1 MLQRSCTIIM
11 LLALLAPGA
20 APAVTPEAMQAE
32 IQARYRLT
40 IVDRLGFLKESGTRL
55 IVRKPGLRV
64 DRPGRFNRATLVRDG
79 HVAEQGGAGIPL
91 GGGFDGSLKPGDQ
104 LWLNAV
110 RVDEQSVELE
120 LSTVEK
126 HVVTGS
132 RGAVPLQSRV
142 RFPYDQGLAMTT
154 AHQVLGDIEVW
165 FGSEQAARKAK
176 TVRQGQ
182 TQDEVV
188 SILGEPEKKILLDS
202 KAVFVYSDMKLVFRD
217 GRLVDLE

>member
-1 MLQRSCTIIM
+1 M

-20 APAVTPEAMQAE
+20 AHGVTPEAMRGE
-32 IQARYRLT
+32 IEGRFRLT

-55 IVRKPGLRV
+55 IVRKEGLRV
-64 DRPGRFNRATLVRDG
+64 DRPGVFNRVTLVRDG
-79 HVAEQGGAGIPL
+79 QIAERGGAGIPL
-91 GGGFDGSLKPGDQ
+91 GGGLDGSLKPGDQ

-110 RVDEQSVELE
+110 RIDEQSVELD

-132 RGAVPLQSRV
+132 RGAVSLQTRV
-142 RFPYDQGLAMTT
+142 RFQYDRGLATTT
-154 AHQVLGDIEVW
+154 AHQVLEDIEGW
-165 FGSEQAARKAK
+165 FGSEQAARKAR

-182 TQDEVV
+182 TQEEVV

-202 KAVFVYSDMKLVFRD
+202 KSVFIYSDLKLIFRD
-217 GRLVDLE
+217 GRLADLE